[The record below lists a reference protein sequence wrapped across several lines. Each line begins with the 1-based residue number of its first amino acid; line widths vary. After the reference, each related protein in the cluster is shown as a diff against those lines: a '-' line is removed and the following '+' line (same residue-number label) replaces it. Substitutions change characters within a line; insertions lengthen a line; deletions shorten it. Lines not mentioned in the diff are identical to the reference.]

1 MSNEQHHETVET
13 QPASGKKPAGHVH
26 TDGHILAWSYQD
38 GHAVRVTCDLEN
50 GTDGIWHLSARVGNR
65 PVFSGQVYGGKTVAR
80 EVAIYLRNGLT
91 RYTMRN
97 RMKRLARN
105 LAKKAAEAAKEE
117 GAQA

>member
-13 QPASGKKPAGHVH
+13 QQASGKKPAGSVH

-38 GHAVRVTCDLEN
+38 GHAVRVTCDLDE
-50 GTDGIWHLSARVGNR
+50 GTEYIWKLSARLGNR
-65 PVFSGQVYGGKTVAR
+65 PVVSGQVYGGKTVAR
-80 EVAIYLRNGLT
+80 EVTVYLRNGLT

-97 RMKRLARN
+97 RMKRLA
-105 LAKKAAEAAKEE
+105 KKAAEAAKEE

>member
-13 QPASGKKPAGHVH
+13 QQASGKKPAGHVH
-26 TDGHILAWSYQD
+26 TDGHVLAWSYQD
-38 GHAVRVTCDLEN
+38 GHAVRVTCDREN

-65 PVFSGQVYGGKTVAR
+65 PVVSGQIYGGKTVAR
-80 EVAIYLRNGLT
+80 EVTIYLRNGLT